1 MLAPRFDAKLN
12 PSSAPEN
19 WPVERAGANVPRN
32 AAGSVAGT
40 VLPEPSSSGGP
51 VASHS
56 ILKLT
61 VAGTETAFAN
71 WNVSMAAT
79 SLASKI
85 ARLPLGLMRKA
96 PWGSSTVQKSP
107 DKRMPPVLS

>member
-1 MLAPRFDAKLN
+1 VARPFDAKLN

-40 VLPEPSSSGGP
+40 VLPEPKCFGGP
-51 VASHS
+51 FASHS

-61 VAGTETAFAN
+61 VAGTENAFAN
-71 WNVSMAAT
+71 WNVSMT
-79 SLASKI
+79 GKSLASKT
-85 ARLPLGLMRKA
+85 ARLPLWLMRKA
-96 PWGSSTVQKSP
+96 P
-107 DKRMPPVLS
+107 

>member
-1 MLAPRFDAKLN
+1 VLAPRFDAKLN

-40 VLPEPSSSGGP
+40 VLPEPSCTGAP

-61 VAGTETAFAN
+61 VDGTKNAFAN
-71 WNVSMAAT
+71 WNVSMT
-79 SLASKI
+79 GNSLASKI

-107 DKRMPPVLS
+107 DRRMPPTLS

>member
-1 MLAPRFDAKLN
+1 VLAPRFDAKLN

-40 VLPEPSSSGGP
+40 VLPEPSCSGGP

-61 VAGTETAFAN
+61 VAGTETGFAN
-71 WNVSMAAT
+71 WNVSMTGT
-79 SLASKI
+79 SLASTI
-85 ARLPLGLMRKA
+85 ARLPLRLMRKA
-96 PWGSSTVQKSP
+96 PLGSSTVQKSP
-107 DKRMPPVLS
+107 DRRMPPVLS